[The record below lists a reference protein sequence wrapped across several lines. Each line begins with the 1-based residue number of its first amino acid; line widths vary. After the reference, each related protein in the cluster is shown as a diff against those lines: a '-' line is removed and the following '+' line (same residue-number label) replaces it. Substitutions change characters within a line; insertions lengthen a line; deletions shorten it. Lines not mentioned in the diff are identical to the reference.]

1 MKRKVKDI
9 VVGSVVIA
17 FGVFY
22 FTQTL
27 GIRKIPFIDPIVG
40 SALFPRIIAGIIVL
54 CGIAILVNGIKVMRK
69 DTASVSASKK
79 TLMDAADEAENGPAT
94 EDTSADAAAQKRK
107 GNIKV
112 ALVLVS
118 FALYAFFMDKIGFAA
133 ASFIY
138 LVSQMVLMSQER
150 PTKKRMVFY
159 VILSAVLAA
168 AIFSLFRYG
177 FGLILPKARW
187 F

>member
-69 DTASVSASKK
+69 DTASVAASKK
-79 TLMDAADEAENGPAT
+79 TLMEAADEAENGPAT
-94 EDTSADAAAQKRK
+94 AAQKRK

-118 FALYAFFMDKIGFAA
+118 FAL
-133 ASFIY
+133 
-138 LVSQMVLMSQER
+138 
-150 PTKKRMVFY
+150 
-159 VILSAVLAA
+159 
-168 AIFSLFRYG
+168 
-177 FGLILPKARW
+177 
-187 F
+187 